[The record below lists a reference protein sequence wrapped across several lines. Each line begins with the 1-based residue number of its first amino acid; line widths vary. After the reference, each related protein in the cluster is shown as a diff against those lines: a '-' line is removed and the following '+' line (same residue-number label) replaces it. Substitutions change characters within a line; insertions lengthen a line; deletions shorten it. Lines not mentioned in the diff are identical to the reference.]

1 MMVEDNIDNLL
12 QNSGM
17 PVPNVWIELEGEFLE
32 FDKENQLLKCKFPV
46 RERFFNP
53 LPTTLGGI
61 IDSWIDITMGPL
73 SVLLGQ
79 KAVTKTFSIK
89 FIKPVGPSIKYVTAV
104 AWRESVDGRSSM
116 FKGELYLDNGELAAI
131 AESELIEIK
140 QS

>member
-1 MMVEDNIDNLL
+1 MVDDNIEDLL

-17 PVPNVWIELEGEFLE
+17 PVPNVWIELEGEFLD
-32 FDKENQLLKCKFPV
+32 FDKENQTLKCKFPV
-46 RERFFNP
+46 RERYFNP

-104 AWRESVDGRSSM
+104 AWRESVDGRSSI
-116 FKGELYLDNGELAAI
+116 FKGELNLDNGELAAV
-131 AESELIEIK
+131 AESELVEIK
-140 QS
+140 

>member
-1 MMVEDNIDNLL
+1 MVEDNIDNLL
-12 QNSGM
+12 QNRGM

-32 FDKENQLLKCKFPV
+32 FDKENETLKCKFPV
-46 RERFFNP
+46 RERYFNP

-104 AWRESVDGRSSM
+104 AWRESINGRSSQ
-116 FKGELYLDNGELAAI
+116 FKGQLYLDNGELAAI
-131 AESELIEIK
+131 AESELVEIK
-140 QS
+140 

>member
-12 QNSGM
+12 QNNGM

-32 FDKENQLLKCKFPV
+32 FDKENETLKCKFPV
-46 RERFFNP
+46 RERYFNP

-104 AWRESVDGRSSM
+104 AWRESI
-116 FKGELYLDNGELAAI
+116 NG
-131 AESELIEIK
+131 
-140 QS
+140 

>member
-1 MMVEDNIDNLL
+1 MVVEDNIDNLL

-32 FDKENQLLKCKFPV
+32 FDKENETLKCKFPV
-46 RERFFNP
+46 RERYFNP

-104 AWRESVDGRSSM
+104 AWRESINGRSSQ

-131 AESELIEIK
+131 AESELVEIK
-140 QS
+140 

>member
-1 MMVEDNIDNLL
+1 MVDDNIEDLL

-17 PVPNVWIELEGEFLE
+17 PVPNVWIELEGEFLD
-32 FDKENQLLKCKFPV
+32 FDKENQTLKCKFPV
-46 RERFFNP
+46 RERYFNP

-104 AWRESVDGRSSM
+104 AWRESVDGRSSI

-131 AESELIEIK
+131 AESELVEIK
-140 QS
+140 ES

>member
-32 FDKENQLLKCKFPV
+32 FDKENETLKCKFPV
-46 RERFFNP
+46 RERYFNP

-104 AWRESVDGRSSM
+104 AWRESINGRSSQ
-116 FKGELYLDNGELAAI
+116 FKGELYLDN
-131 AESELIEIK
+131 
-140 QS
+140 

>member
-1 MMVEDNIDNLL
+1 MVEDNIDNLL

-32 FDKENQLLKCKFPV
+32 FDKENETLKCKFPV
-46 RERFFNP
+46 RERYFNP

-89 FIKPVGPSIKYVTAV
+89 FIKPVGPSIKYVIAV
-104 AWRESVDGRSSM
+104 AWRESINGRNSQ

-131 AESELIEIK
+131 AESELVEIK
-140 QS
+140 

>member
-32 FDKENQLLKCKFPV
+32 FDKENETLKCKFPV
-46 RERFFNP
+46 RERYFNP

-61 IDSWIDITMGPL
+61 IDYWIDITMGPL

-104 AWRESVDGRSSM
+104 AWRESINGRSSQ

-131 AESELIEIK
+131 AESELVEIK
-140 QS
+140 

>member
-1 MMVEDNIDNLL
+1 MTEENYEDVLANK
-12 QNSGM
+12 GM

-32 FDKENQLLKCKFPV
+32 FDKENEILKCKFPV
-46 RERFFNP
+46 RERYFNP

-104 AWRESVDGRSSM
+104 AWRESINGRSSQ

-131 AESELIEIK
+131 AESELVEIK
-140 QS
+140 

>member
-1 MMVEDNIDNLL
+1 
-12 QNSGM
+12 M

-104 AWRESVDGRSSM
+104 AWRESVDGRSSI

>member
-1 MMVEDNIDNLL
+1 MVEDNIDNLL
-12 QNSGM
+12 QKSGM

-32 FDKENQLLKCKFPV
+32 FDKENETLKCKFPV
-46 RERFFNP
+46 RERYFNP

-89 FIKPVGPSIKYVTAV
+89 FIKPVGPSIKYVIAV
-104 AWRESVDGRSSM
+104 AWRESINGRNSQ

-131 AESELIEIK
+131 AESELVEIK
-140 QS
+140 

>member
-1 MMVEDNIDNLL
+1 MVEDNIDNLL
-12 QNSGM
+12 QNNGM

-32 FDKENQLLKCKFPV
+32 FDKENETLKCKFPV
-46 RERFFNP
+46 RERYFNP

-104 AWRESVDGRSSM
+104 AWRESINGRSSQ

-131 AESELIEIK
+131 AESELVEIK
-140 QS
+140 

>member
-32 FDKENQLLKCKFPV
+32 FDKENETLKCKFPV
-46 RERFFNP
+46 RERYFNP

-89 FIKPVGPSIKYVTAV
+89 FIKPVGPSIKYVTAI
-104 AWRESVDGRSSM
+104 AWRESINGRSSQ

-131 AESELIEIK
+131 AESELVEIK
-140 QS
+140 

>member
-1 MMVEDNIDNLL
+1 MMVEDNFDNLL
-12 QNSGM
+12 QNNGM

-32 FDKENQLLKCKFPV
+32 FDKENETLKCKFPV
-46 RERFFNP
+46 RERYFNP
-53 LPTTLGGI
+53 IPTTLGGI

-104 AWRESVDGRSSM
+104 AWRESINGRSSQ

-131 AESELIEIK
+131 AESELVEIK
-140 QS
+140 

>member
-1 MMVEDNIDNLL
+1 MVEDNIDNLL

-32 FDKENQLLKCKFPV
+32 FDKENETLKCKFPV
-46 RERFFNP
+46 REKYFNP

-104 AWRESVDGRSSM
+104 AWRESINGRSSQ

-131 AESELIEIK
+131 AESELVEIK
-140 QS
+140 

>member
-32 FDKENQLLKCKFPV
+32 FDKENETLKCKFPV
-46 RERFFNP
+46 RERYFNP

-104 AWRESVDGRSSM
+104 AWRESINGISSQ

-131 AESELIEIK
+131 AKSELVEIK
-140 QS
+140 

>member
-1 MMVEDNIDNLL
+1 MVEDNINNLL
-12 QNSGM
+12 QNSGI

-32 FDKENQLLKCKFPV
+32 FDKENETLKCKFPV
-46 RERFFNP
+46 RERYFNP

-104 AWRESVDGRSSM
+104 AWRESINGRSSQ

-131 AESELIEIK
+131 AESELVEIK
-140 QS
+140 

>member
-1 MMVEDNIDNLL
+1 MVKDNIDNLL

-32 FDKENQLLKCKFPV
+32 FDKENETLKCKFPV
-46 RERFFNP
+46 RERYFNP

-104 AWRESVDGRSSM
+104 AWRESINGRSSQ

-131 AESELIEIK
+131 AESELVEIK
-140 QS
+140 

>member
-1 MMVEDNIDNLL
+1 MIDDNIEDLL

-17 PVPNVWIELEGEFLE
+17 PVPNVWIELEGEFLD
-32 FDKENQLLKCKFPV
+32 FDKENQTLKCKFPV
-46 RERFFNP
+46 RERYFNP

-104 AWRESVDGRSSM
+104 AWRESVDGRSSI

-131 AESELIEIK
+131 AESELVEIK
-140 QS
+140 ES